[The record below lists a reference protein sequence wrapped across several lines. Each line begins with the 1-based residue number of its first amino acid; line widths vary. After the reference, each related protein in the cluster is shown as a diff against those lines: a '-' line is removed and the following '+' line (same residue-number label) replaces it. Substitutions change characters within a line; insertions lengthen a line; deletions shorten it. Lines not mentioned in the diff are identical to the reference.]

1 VIDERSLENKRRQDM
16 TDEERV
22 RLFQRKLY
30 RKAKQEKE
38 FRFYMLYDKLMIG
51 YLMHEAWRRVKTNGG
66 AAGYDNMSI
75 SDVIKYGVEKYLSE
89 IAEELR
95 TKTYKPQPVLRVFIP
110 KANGKLRPLGI
121 PTVKDRIVQMCCK
134 MVIEPIFEADFEDC
148 SYGFRPKRSAH
159 DAITVISDNL
169 KKGKVQ
175 VYDADLSG
183 YFDNIPHDK
192 LMILVEQRISDSR
205 ILKLIRMW
213 LKSPVYEDKQF
224 KKNSK
229 GTPQGGVISP
239 LLANI
244 YLNLVDKAVKR
255 KGSIFQKYK
264 IDIVRYADD
273 FILMGY
279 SMPSECL
286 NYLHAILERMELT
299 INTDKTHLLNAR
311 QEPFNFLGFTFRY
324 VWSSYNKNKKWL
336 RISPTKESI
345 MNIRQKVGNY
355 LRYNGRKNPYAV
367 SKGLNSIMRGWLNYI
382 IIPDVSYS
390 NSGRFKL
397 ENYLWDRLRRYY
409 KRKSQRASKLYRQG
423 AFEVLTS
430 HYGLIDPIIYKLVDS
445 RKCFR

>member
-30 RKAKQEKE
+30 QKAKRENE
-38 FRFYMLYDKLMIG
+38 FRFYMLYDKLTIG
-51 YLMHEAWRRVKTNGG
+51 YFMREAWRRVKTNGG

-255 KGSIFQKYK
+255 KGSVFSEVQ
-264 IDIVRYADD
+264 DRY
-273 FILMGY
+273 
-279 SMPSECL
+279 C
-286 NYLHAILERMELT
+286 
-299 INTDKTHLLNAR
+299 
-311 QEPFNFLGFTFRY
+311 Q
-324 VWSSYNKNKKWL
+324 V
-336 RISPTKESI
+336 
-345 MNIRQKVGNY
+345 
-355 LRYNGRKNPYAV
+355 
-367 SKGLNSIMRGWLNYI
+367 
-382 IIPDVSYS
+382 
-390 NSGRFKL
+390 
-397 ENYLWDRLRRYY
+397 
-409 KRKSQRASKLYRQG
+409 
-423 AFEVLTS
+423 
-430 HYGLIDPIIYKLVDS
+430 
-445 RKCFR
+445 C

>member
-1 VIDERSLENKRRQDM
+1 MIEDVLESKRRQDM

-30 RKAKQEKE
+30 RKAKREKE
-38 FRFYMLYDKLMIG
+38 FRFYILYDKLSIG
-51 YLMHEAWRRVKTNGG
+51 YFMRESWRRVKANGG
-66 AAGYDNMSI
+66 AAGYDGMKL
-75 SDVIKYGVEKYLSE
+75 SDVEKYGVEKYLSE
-89 IAEELR
+89 IAEELK
-95 TKTYKPQPVLRVFIP
+95 TKTYKPSPVLRVYIP

-134 MVIEPIFEADFEDC
+134 LVIEPIFEADFEDC

-159 DAITVISDNL
+159 DAVTAISDNL

-183 YFDNIPHDK
+183 YFDNIPQDK
-192 LMILVEQRISDSR
+192 LMILVEQRITDSR

-213 LKSPVYEDKQF
+213 LKAPVYEDKQF
-224 KKNSK
+224 RKNKK

-255 KGSIFQKYK
+255 KDGVFHKYK

-279 SMPSECL
+279 RMPSECL
-286 NYLHAILERMELT
+286 LKLHAILKRMELT
-299 INTDKTHLLNAR
+299 VNTDKTHLLNAR
-311 QEPFNFLGFTFRY
+311 QEAFNFLGFTFRY
-324 VWSSYNKNKKWL
+324 VWSSYNRNKKYL
-336 RISPTKESI
+336 QITPTKASVI
-345 MNIRQKVGNY
+345 NIRRKVGNY
-355 LRYNGRKNPYAV
+355 LRFNGRKNPYAV
-367 SKGLNSIMRGWLNYI
+367 SKGLNSIIRGWLNYI
-382 IIPDVSYS
+382 IVPGVSYS
-390 NSGRFKL
+390 NGGRFKL
-397 ENYLWDRLRRYY
+397 ENYLWESLRRYY
-409 KRKSQRASKLYRQG
+409 RRKSQRASKLYRQG

-430 HYGLIDPIIYKLVDS
+430 KYGLIDPIIYRLVES
-445 RKCFR
+445 RECFR

>member
-1 VIDERSLENKRRQDM
+1 MIDDVLESKRRQDM

-51 YLMHEAWRRVKTNGG
+51 YFLREAWKRVRANGG
-66 AAGYDNMSI
+66 AAGYDEMQI
-75 SDVIKYGVEKYLSE
+75 SDVEKYGVGKYLSE

-95 TKTYKPQPVLRVFIP
+95 TKTYKPEPVLRVFIP

-134 MVIEPIFEADFEDC
+134 LVIEPIFEADFEDC

-159 DAITVISDNL
+159 DAVTAISANL
-169 KKGKVQ
+169 KQGKIQ

-183 YFDNIPHDK
+183 YFDTIPHDK
-192 LMILVEQRISDSR
+192 LMILVEQRITDKR
-205 ILKLIRMW
+205 ILNLIRMW
-213 LKSPVYEDKQF
+213 LKAPVYEDKQF

-244 YLNLVDKAVKR
+244 YLNLVDKAVNR
-255 KGSIFQKYK
+255 KGGVFQKHK
-264 IDIVRYADD
+264 IEIVRYADD

-279 SMPSECL
+279 SMPHECL
-286 NYLHAILERMELT
+286 SKLHAILNRMELT
-299 INTDKTHLLNAR
+299 VNTDKTHLLNAR
-311 QEPFNFLGFTFRY
+311 QESFNFLGFTFEY
-324 VWSSYNKNKKWL
+324 AWSPYKKNQKYL
-336 RISPTKESI
+336 RISPADNSI
-345 MNIRQKVGNY
+345 INIRKKVGDY

-367 SKGLNSIMRGWLNYI
+367 SKGLNLIMRGWLNYI
-382 IIPDVSYS
+382 NIPDVTHPKSAK
-390 NSGRFKL
+390 FKL
-397 ENYLWDRLRRYY
+397 ENYLWERLRRYY
-409 KRKSQRASKLYRQG
+409 KRKGQRKSKLYSRG
-423 AFEVLTS
+423 AFEVLTNK
-430 HYGLIDPIIYKLVDS
+430 YGLIDPLIYQVAAS
-445 RKCFR
+445 RESFR